1 MRLFV
6 ALQLPGEVRDALAA
20 WGARVT
26 GDDPALRLVGPEA
39 LHLTLAFLG
48 VRSAADVGPAA
59 DAAAGAVAGGAW
71 PGALGLGDA
80 LWLAPRRPHVLT
92 VGVDDLDGALGALQ
106 GRLVAALERELGWEP
121 ERRPFLA
128 HVTVA
133 RVRRGRVPRGYDVP
147 EPPQPGPFAAG
158 GVAVMRSELGAGGA
172 RYEALAAVGPGG
184 AGTAP

>member
-1 MRLFV
+1 VRLFV
-6 ALQLPGEVRDALAA
+6 ALELPAGVRDALTA
-20 WGARVT
+20 WTARVT
-26 GDDPALRLVGPEA
+26 GDDPALRPVTPDA

-48 VRSAADVGPAA
+48 VRPPADVGPVA

-71 PGALGLGDA
+71 PEALALGEA

-92 VGVDDLDGALGALQ
+92 VGVDDLDGALAALQ
-106 GRLVAALERELGWEP
+106 ARLVAGLTRELGWEP
-121 ERRPFLA
+121 ERRRFLP

-147 EPPQPGPFAAG
+147 EPPQPGPFAAA
-158 GVAVMRSELGAGGA
+158 GVAVMRSELSAGGA
-172 RYEALAAVGPGG
+172 RYEVLSAVGPEG